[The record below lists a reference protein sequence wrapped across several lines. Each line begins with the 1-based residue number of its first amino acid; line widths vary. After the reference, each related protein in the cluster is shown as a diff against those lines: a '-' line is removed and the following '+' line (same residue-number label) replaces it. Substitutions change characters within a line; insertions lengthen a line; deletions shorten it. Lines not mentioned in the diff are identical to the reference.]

1 MLVPESVNE
10 LFYMV
15 KGLCLED
22 KEIILHYLVGP
33 NDAISVEFSHSVVS
47 NSL

>member
-15 KGLCLED
+15 KGICLED
-22 KEIILHYLVGP
+22 KEVILHYLVGP
-33 NDAISVEFSHSVVS
+33 NDAISAQFSHSVMS
-47 NSL
+47 DSL

>member
-22 KEIILHYLVGP
+22 KEIILHYPVGP